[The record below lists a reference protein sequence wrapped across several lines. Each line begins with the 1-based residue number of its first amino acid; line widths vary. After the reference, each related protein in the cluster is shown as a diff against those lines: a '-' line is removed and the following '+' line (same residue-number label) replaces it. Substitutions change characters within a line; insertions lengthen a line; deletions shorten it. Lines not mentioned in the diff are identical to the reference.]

1 MSKCDMVL
9 SRKVFSSSCRSSFRN
24 SPGLAV
30 PAFETTRPI
39 SRSFVCSASFG
50 MKPSCE
56 RSIVRARTRTPK
68 SLVIWRPTSL
78 SNASLLATS
87 TRLIPAAAI
96 CRANSG
102 PIPDEAPVTSAHGPN
117 RCLSSNAFMFPPLLS
132 ALTRQLL
139 RDLLLRRFVS
149 QRVDPILKA
158 LHFHHH
164 HLGVVGAMRH
174 GSHPLK
180 GGEEMHCKFTCVLIV
195 AGGPE
200 LLLKPADG
208 LSEERRGFLR
218 ESAALPVQ
226 LRAQPAK
233 RASSAR
239 QLLPVRVD
247 PTHESY
253 QPLFRPTQAVH
264 PLPGSAKLP
273 QAP

>member
-9 SRKVFSSSCRSSFRN
+9 SRKVSSSNCRSSFRN

-117 RCLSSNAFMFPPLLS
+117 CCLSSNAFMFPPLKLVNCCATHCS
-132 ALTRQLL
+132 IIS
-139 RDLLLRRFVS
+139 VS

-158 LHFHHH
+158 PHFHQHQI
-164 HLGVVGAMRH
+164 GFIRAMRH
-174 GSHPLK
+174 GSHPLP
-180 GGEEMHCKFTCVLIV
+180 GGEEMHCKFMRVLIV

-218 ESAALPVQ
+218 QSAALPVQ

-233 RASSAR
+233 RASPAR
-239 QLLPVRVD
+239 QLLPVRLD
-247 PTHESY
+247 AIHES
-253 QPLFRPTQAVH
+253 
-264 PLPGSAKLP
+264 
-273 QAP
+273 